1 MKIRSFFGQFF
12 SGLWGGGLS
21 DYSGLQESAPSI
33 TLNKEEPYIPPEA
46 GMQLS
51 AVWSCINLLSETMAT
66 LPLVIYEVK
75 RNGDKIPA
83 RDTRLWQVLHNP
95 NQIMTAHDFWLCMS
109 LNRFLTGN
117 AYALIHRDGTGALIG
132 LTPLASASG
141 QMEVAVLDG
150 QVIYQYKKD
159 GKYTY
164 FTSDQILHWKGM
176 GNGVVGLSTFDYMRA
191 TTNEMKNAQKNASAL
206 YGNGNQLTGIV
217 TVDRVVKGQQLIEL
231 RNRFRE
237 LGAFNGDSWINF
249 LPADMKYQQVAMSAA
264 DAQLLETRQFGVEEI
279 GRWFGVPAA
288 LINSS
293 SGTSGASIE
302 QIVESFYRSTIHPL
316 CCSVEQAIMQR
327 VFTAAERAKYVAE
340 FKMSA
345 LLRASVSS
353 RYDSYS
359 KALQNGFM
367 TRNEVRKLENL
378 PPVDGADQLTAQS
391 NLWPVNQ
398 LGEQQASQSNTV
410 PEDPVKQ

>member
-21 DYSGLQESAPSI
+21 DYSGLQESAPSV

-159 GKYTY
+159 AKYTY

>member
-109 LNRFLTGN
+109 MNRFLTGN
-117 AYALIHRDGTGALIG
+117 AYALIHRDSTGALIG

-410 PEDPVKQ
+410 LEDPVKQ

>member
-33 TLNKEEPYIPPEA
+33 TLNKEEPYISPEA

-164 FTSDQILHWKGM
+164 FTSDQILHWKGV

-264 DAQLLETRQFGVEEI
+264 DAQLLETRLFGVEEI

-293 SGTSGASIE
+293 SGTSGASID

>member
-1 MKIRSFFGQFF
+1 MKIKSFFGQFF

-21 DYSGLQESAPSI
+21 DYSGLQESTPSV

-109 LNRFLTGN
+109 MNRFLTGN
-117 AYALIHRDGTGALIG
+117 AYALIHRDGTGALMG
-132 LTPLASASG
+132 LTPLASG
-141 QMEVAVLDG
+141 QMEVAALDG
-150 QVIYQYKKD
+150 QVIYQYNKD

-164 FTSDQILHWKGM
+164 FTSDQILHWKGV

-217 TVDRVVKGQQLIEL
+217 TVDRVIKGQQLVEL

-288 LINSS
+288 LINSCLLY
-293 SGTSGASIE
+293 TSDAADELG
-302 QIVESFYRSTIHPL
+302 
-316 CCSVEQAIMQR
+316 CR
-327 VFTAAERAKYVAE
+327 VQ
-340 FKMSA
+340 
-345 LLRASVSS
+345 
-353 RYDSYS
+353 D
-359 KALQNGFM
+359 
-367 TRNEVRKLENL
+367 VR
-378 PPVDGADQLTAQS
+378 P
-391 NLWPVNQ
+391 
-398 LGEQQASQSNTV
+398 SQSLGIV
-410 PEDPVKQ
+410 PLRFLLQSSTKRIYDPERGAQTRKSATCGRCRSAHGSEQCVACQSARRATSVTE

>member
-117 AYALIHRDGTGALIG
+117 AYALIHRDSTGALIG

-217 TVDRVVKGQQLIEL
+217 TVDRVIKGQQLVEL

-398 LGEQQASQSNTV
+398 LGEQQASQSNSV

>member
-231 RNRFRE
+231 RDRFRE

-327 VFTAAERAKYVAE
+327 VFTAAERSKYVAE

-391 NLWPVNQ
+391 NLWPVNK

-410 PEDPVKQ
+410 PEEPVKQ

>member
-33 TLNKEEPYIPPEA
+33 TLNKEEPYISPEA

-164 FTSDQILHWKGM
+164 FTSDQILHWKGV

-327 VFTAAERAKYVAE
+327 VFTAVERAKYVAE

>member
-302 QIVESFYRSTIHPL
+302 QVVESFYRSTIHPL

-327 VFTAAERAKYVAE
+327 VFTEAERAKYVAE

-398 LGEQQASQSNTV
+398 LGEQQASQSNSV
-410 PEDPVKQ
+410 PEDPIKQ

>member
-231 RNRFRE
+231 RNRFRD

-327 VFTAAERAKYVAE
+327 VFTAAERSKYVAE

-391 NLWPVNQ
+391 NLWPVNK

-410 PEDPVKQ
+410 PEEPVKQ

>member
-109 LNRFLTGN
+109 MNRFLTGN
-117 AYALIHRDGTGALIG
+117 AYALIHRDSTGALIG

>member
-33 TLNKEEPYIPPEA
+33 TLNKEEPYISPEA

-164 FTSDQILHWKGM
+164 FTSDQILHWKGV

-293 SGTSGASIE
+293 SGKSGASIE

>member
-33 TLNKEEPYIPPEA
+33 TLNKEEPYISPEA

-164 FTSDQILHWKGM
+164 FTSDQILHWKGV

>member
-327 VFTAAERAKYVAE
+327 VFTAAERSKYVAE

-391 NLWPVNQ
+391 NLWPVNK

-410 PEDPVKQ
+410 PEEPVKQ

>member
-21 DYSGLQESAPSI
+21 DYSGLQESTPSI

-109 LNRFLTGN
+109 MNRFLTGN
-117 AYALIHRDGTGALIG
+117 AYALIHRDSTGALIG

>member
-378 PPVDGADQLTAQS
+378 PPVEGADQLTAQS

>member
-302 QIVESFYRSTIHPL
+302 QVVESFYRSTIHPL
-316 CCSVEQAIMQR
+316 CCSVEQAIMKR

>member
-21 DYSGLQESAPSI
+21 DYSGLQESAPSV

-75 RNGDKIPA
+75 KNGDKIPA

-109 LNRFLTGN
+109 MNRFLTGN

-164 FTSDQILHWKGM
+164 FTNDQILHWKGM

-217 TVDRVVKGQQLIEL
+217 TVDRVIKGQQLVEL

>member
-109 LNRFLTGN
+109 MNRFLTGN
-117 AYALIHRDGTGALIG
+117 AYALIHRDCTGALIG

>member
-33 TLNKEEPYIPPEA
+33 TLNKEEPYISPEA

-164 FTSDQILHWKGM
+164 FTSDQILHWKGV
-176 GNGVVGLSTFDYMRA
+176 GNGVVGFSTFDYMRA

>member
-398 LGEQQASQSNTV
+398 LGEQQASQSNSV
-410 PEDPVKQ
+410 PEDPIKQ

>member
-21 DYSGLQESAPSI
+21 DYSGLQESTPSI

-66 LPLVIYEVK
+66 LPLVIYEIK

-83 RDTRLWQVLHNP
+83 RDTRLWLVLHNP

-109 LNRFLTGN
+109 MNRFLTGN
-117 AYALIHRDGTGALIG
+117 AYALIHRDGTGALMG
-132 LTPLASASG
+132 LTPLASG

-150 QVIYQYKKD
+150 QVIYQYNKD
-159 GKYTY
+159 GKYTC
-164 FTSDQILHWKGM
+164 FTSDQILHWKGV

-217 TVDRVVKGQQLIEL
+217 TVDRVIKGQQLVEL

-293 SGTSGASIE
+293 SRTSGASIE

-398 LGEQQASQSNTV
+398 LGEQQASQSNSV
-410 PEDPVKQ
+410 PEDPIKQ

>member
-132 LTPLASASG
+132 LAPLASASG
-141 QMEVAVLDG
+141 QMEVAMLDG

-398 LGEQQASQSNTV
+398 LGEQQASQSNSV
-410 PEDPVKQ
+410 PEDPIKQ

>member
-398 LGEQQASQSNTV
+398 LGEQQASQSQSV
-410 PEDPVKQ
+410 PEDPIKQ

>member
-21 DYSGLQESAPSI
+21 DYSGLQESTPSI

-66 LPLVIYEVK
+66 LPLVIYEIK

-83 RDTRLWQVLHNP
+83 RDTRLWLVLHNP

-109 LNRFLTGN
+109 MNRFLTGN
-117 AYALIHRDGTGALIG
+117 AYALIHRDGTGALMG
-132 LTPLASASG
+132 LTPLASG

-150 QVIYQYKKD
+150 QVIYQYNKD

-164 FTSDQILHWKGM
+164 FTSDQILHWKGV

-217 TVDRVVKGQQLIEL
+217 TVDRVIKGQQLVEL

-279 GRWFGVPAA
+279 GRWLF
-288 LINSS
+288 
-293 SGTSGASIE
+293 
-302 QIVESFYRSTIHPL
+302 Q
-316 CCSVEQAIMQR
+316 
-327 VFTAAERAKYVAE
+327 
-340 FKMSA
+340 
-345 LLRASVSS
+345 
-353 RYDSYS
+353 
-359 KALQNGFM
+359 
-367 TRNEVRKLENL
+367 
-378 PPVDGADQLTAQS
+378 
-391 NLWPVNQ
+391 
-398 LGEQQASQSNTV
+398 
-410 PEDPVKQ
+410 

>member
-33 TLNKEEPYIPPEA
+33 TLNKEEPYISPEA

-66 LPLVIYEVK
+66 LPVVIYEVK

-164 FTSDQILHWKGM
+164 FTSDQILHWKGV

>member
-293 SGTSGASIE
+293 SGSSGASIE

>member
-217 TVDRVVKGQQLIEL
+217 TVDRVIKGQQLVEL

-398 LGEQQASQSNTV
+398 LGEQQASQSNSV

>member
-231 RNRFRE
+231 RKRFRE

-327 VFTAAERAKYVAE
+327 VFTTAERAKYVAE

-378 PPVDGADQLTAQS
+378 PPVEGADQLTAQS

-410 PEDPVKQ
+410 PEEPVKQ

>member
-302 QIVESFYRSTIHPL
+302 QVVESFYRSTIHPL

>member
-109 LNRFLTGN
+109 MNRFLTGN
-117 AYALIHRDGTGALIG
+117 AYALIHRDSTGALIG

-217 TVDRVVKGQQLIEL
+217 TVDRVIKGQQLVEL

-398 LGEQQASQSNTV
+398 LGEQQASQSNSV
-410 PEDPVKQ
+410 PEDPIKQ